1 MHKKIALTAL
11 TFLASI
17 ALAACSKS
25 PDVTA
30 NATGTT
36 IGDTIKVGVNLE
48 LTGTVA
54 AYGNA
59 ENNGVKLAVQEI
71 NKAGGVDGKKIE
83 LVTKD
88 NKSENAEASTAA
100 TNLAIQSQVNAMIG
114 PATSGAV
121 AAASLDAQKTGVPLV
136 TPSGTQDD
144 LTLDTVDGVRKYVF
158 RTTFQDSFQGQV
170 LAQYAYS
177 NLNAKKV
184 VLYYDNSSDYAKG
197 IAEEF
202 KKNNKEEILYINLF
216 NKIFPIKKENYK
228 IAETDLN
235 KYEDI
240 LEISNKFSDGKF
252 LISGAMI
259 DGKVYHADVVPVEED
274 IYSLRELLNNASQFE
289 FNDKTNCIVDDGKL
303 EKWKYL
309 KGAKRIERVSKDG
322 HKYIYSE
329 GGMYFPENV
338 DEPAR
343 TMLTSEGTLNRSS
356 HIIYD
361 EKIEKYRILTP
372 VECEMI
378 QMFPPNWTNT
388 MPSKSRYFMMGNALV
403 TGIIER
409 LEPELKRIIK
419 AE

>member
-100 TNLAIQSQVNAMIG
+100 TNLTIQSQVNAMIG

-121 AAASLDAQKTGVPLV
+121 AAASLNAQKTGVPLL

-144 LTLDTVDGVRKYVF
+144 LTLDTVNGVKKYVF

-202 KKNNKEEILYINLF
+202 KKKYQGDIVTTATFASGDKDFQSALTKIKNLD
-216 NKIFPIKKENYK
+216 YD
-228 IAETDLN
+228 A
-235 KYEDI
+235 
-240 LEISNKFSDGKF
+240 
-252 LISGAMI
+252 
-259 DGKVYHADVVPVEED
+259 
-274 IYSLRELLNNASQFE
+274 
-289 FNDKTNCIVDDGKL
+289 IV
-303 EKWKYL
+303 
-309 KGAKRIERVSKDG
+309 
-322 HKYIYSE
+322 
-329 GGMYFPENV
+329 
-338 DEPAR
+338 
-343 TMLTSEGTLNRSS
+343 
-356 HIIYD
+356 
-361 EKIEKYRILTP
+361 
-372 VECEMI
+372 
-378 QMFPPNWTNT
+378 
-388 MPSKSRYFMMGNALV
+388 MPGYYTE
-403 TGIIER
+403 TGIITKQAR
-409 LEPELKRIIK
+409 DMGISVPILGPDGFNDDSFADLAGKANANSVYYVSGYSTKTALSGKANDFIKAYKAKYGSEPNMFAALSYDSVYMIAKAAEGAKTSIDIANNLAELKDFDGVTGKMTIDKKHNPIK
-419 AE
+419 TALMVIMKDGAEVSADAVEIKKN

>member
-59 ENNGVKLAVQEI
+59 ENNGVKLAVQEV

-100 TNLAIQSQVNAMIG
+100 TNLTIQSQVNAMIG

-121 AAASLDAQKTGVPLV
+121 AAASLNAQKTGVPLL

-144 LTLDTVDGVRKYVF
+144 LTLDTVDGVKKYVF

-202 KKNNKEEILYINLF
+202 KKKYQGDIVTTATFASGDKDFQSALTKIKNLD
-216 NKIFPIKKENYK
+216 YD
-228 IAETDLN
+228 A
-235 KYEDI
+235 
-240 LEISNKFSDGKF
+240 
-252 LISGAMI
+252 
-259 DGKVYHADVVPVEED
+259 
-274 IYSLRELLNNASQFE
+274 
-289 FNDKTNCIVDDGKL
+289 IV
-303 EKWKYL
+303 
-309 KGAKRIERVSKDG
+309 
-322 HKYIYSE
+322 
-329 GGMYFPENV
+329 
-338 DEPAR
+338 
-343 TMLTSEGTLNRSS
+343 
-356 HIIYD
+356 
-361 EKIEKYRILTP
+361 
-372 VECEMI
+372 
-378 QMFPPNWTNT
+378 
-388 MPSKSRYFMMGNALV
+388 MPGYYTE
-403 TGIIER
+403 TGIITKQAR
-409 LEPELKRIIK
+409 DMGISVPILGPDGFNDDSFADLAGKANANSVYYVSGYSTKTALSGKANDFIKAYKAKYGSEPNMFAALSYDSVYMIAKAAEGAKTSIDIANNLAELKDFDGVTGKMTIDKKHNPIK
-419 AE
+419 TALMVIMKDGAEVSADAVEIKKN

>member
-1 MHKKIALTAL
+1 MHKKIALTVL

-83 LVTKD
+83 LITKD

-121 AAASLDAQKTGVPLV
+121 AAASLNAQKTGVPLL

-144 LTLDTVDGVRKYVF
+144 LTLDTVDGVKKYVF

-202 KKNNKEEILYINLF
+202 KKKYQGDIVTTATFASGDKDFQSALTKIKNLD
-216 NKIFPIKKENYK
+216 YD
-228 IAETDLN
+228 A
-235 KYEDI
+235 
-240 LEISNKFSDGKF
+240 
-252 LISGAMI
+252 
-259 DGKVYHADVVPVEED
+259 
-274 IYSLRELLNNASQFE
+274 
-289 FNDKTNCIVDDGKL
+289 IV
-303 EKWKYL
+303 
-309 KGAKRIERVSKDG
+309 
-322 HKYIYSE
+322 
-329 GGMYFPENV
+329 
-338 DEPAR
+338 
-343 TMLTSEGTLNRSS
+343 
-356 HIIYD
+356 
-361 EKIEKYRILTP
+361 
-372 VECEMI
+372 
-378 QMFPPNWTNT
+378 
-388 MPSKSRYFMMGNALV
+388 MPGYYTE
-403 TGIIER
+403 TGIITKQAR
-409 LEPELKRIIK
+409 DMGISVPILGPDGFNDDSFGDLAGKANTNGVYYVSGYSTKTALSAKATDFIK
-419 AE
+419 AYKAKYGSEPNMFAALAYDSVYMIAKAAEGAKTSIDIADNLASLKDFDGVTGTMTIDKKHNPIKTALMVAIKDRAEASADAVEIKK

>member
-121 AAASLDAQKTGVPLV
+121 AAASLNAQKTGVPLL

-144 LTLDTVDGVRKYVF
+144 LTLDTVDGVKKYVF

-202 KKNNKEEILYINLF
+202 KKKYQGDIVTTATFASGDKDFQSALTKIKNLD
-216 NKIFPIKKENYK
+216 YD
-228 IAETDLN
+228 A
-235 KYEDI
+235 
-240 LEISNKFSDGKF
+240 
-252 LISGAMI
+252 
-259 DGKVYHADVVPVEED
+259 
-274 IYSLRELLNNASQFE
+274 
-289 FNDKTNCIVDDGKL
+289 IV
-303 EKWKYL
+303 
-309 KGAKRIERVSKDG
+309 
-322 HKYIYSE
+322 
-329 GGMYFPENV
+329 
-338 DEPAR
+338 
-343 TMLTSEGTLNRSS
+343 
-356 HIIYD
+356 
-361 EKIEKYRILTP
+361 
-372 VECEMI
+372 
-378 QMFPPNWTNT
+378 
-388 MPSKSRYFMMGNALV
+388 MPGYYTE
-403 TGIIER
+403 TGIITKQAR
-409 LEPELKRIIK
+409 DMGISVPILGPDGFSDDSFADLAGKANANSVYYVSGYSTKTALSGKANDFIKAYKTKYGSEPNMFAALSYDSVYMIAKAAEGAKTSIDIANNLAELKDFDGVTGKMTIDKKHNPIK
-419 AE
+419 TALMVIMKDGAEVSADPVEIKKN

>member
-59 ENNGVKLAVQEI
+59 ENNGIKLAVQEI

-121 AAASLDAQKTGVPLV
+121 AAASLNAQKTGVPLL

-144 LTLDTVDGVRKYVF
+144 LTLDTVDGVKKYVF

-202 KKNNKEEILYINLF
+202 KKKYQGDIVTTATFASGDKDFQSALTKIKNLD
-216 NKIFPIKKENYK
+216 YD
-228 IAETDLN
+228 A
-235 KYEDI
+235 
-240 LEISNKFSDGKF
+240 
-252 LISGAMI
+252 
-259 DGKVYHADVVPVEED
+259 
-274 IYSLRELLNNASQFE
+274 
-289 FNDKTNCIVDDGKL
+289 IV
-303 EKWKYL
+303 
-309 KGAKRIERVSKDG
+309 
-322 HKYIYSE
+322 
-329 GGMYFPENV
+329 
-338 DEPAR
+338 
-343 TMLTSEGTLNRSS
+343 
-356 HIIYD
+356 
-361 EKIEKYRILTP
+361 
-372 VECEMI
+372 
-378 QMFPPNWTNT
+378 
-388 MPSKSRYFMMGNALV
+388 MPGYYTE
-403 TGIIER
+403 TGIITKQARDMGISVPILGPDGFNDESFAD
-409 LEPELKRIIK
+409 LAGKANANSVYYVSGYSTKTALSGKANDFIKAYKAKYGSEPNMFAALSYDSVYMIAKAAEGAKTSIDIANNLAELKDFDGVTGKMTIDKKHNPIK
-419 AE
+419 TALMVIMKDGAEVSADPVEIKKN

>member
-1 MHKKIALTAL
+1 MHKKIALTVL

-83 LVTKD
+83 LITKD
-88 NKSENAEASTAA
+88 NKSENTEASTAA

-121 AAASLDAQKTGVPLV
+121 AAASLNAQKTGVPLL

-144 LTLDTVDGVRKYVF
+144 LTLDTVDGVKKYVF

-202 KKNNKEEILYINLF
+202 KKKYQGDIVTTATFASGDKDFQSALTKIKNLD
-216 NKIFPIKKENYK
+216 YD
-228 IAETDLN
+228 A
-235 KYEDI
+235 
-240 LEISNKFSDGKF
+240 
-252 LISGAMI
+252 
-259 DGKVYHADVVPVEED
+259 
-274 IYSLRELLNNASQFE
+274 
-289 FNDKTNCIVDDGKL
+289 IV
-303 EKWKYL
+303 
-309 KGAKRIERVSKDG
+309 
-322 HKYIYSE
+322 
-329 GGMYFPENV
+329 
-338 DEPAR
+338 
-343 TMLTSEGTLNRSS
+343 
-356 HIIYD
+356 
-361 EKIEKYRILTP
+361 
-372 VECEMI
+372 
-378 QMFPPNWTNT
+378 
-388 MPSKSRYFMMGNALV
+388 MPGYYTE
-403 TGIIER
+403 TGIITKQAR
-409 LEPELKRIIK
+409 DMGISVPILGPDGFNDDSFGDLAGKANTNGVYYVSGYSTKTALSAKATDFIK
-419 AE
+419 AYKAKYGSEPNMFAALAYDSVYMIAKAAEGAKTSIDIADNLASLKDFDGVTGTMTIDKKHNPIKTALMVAIKDGAEVSADAVEIKK

>member
-1 MHKKIALTAL
+1 MHKKIALTVL

-121 AAASLDAQKTGVPLV
+121 AAASLNAQKTGVPLL

-144 LTLDTVDGVRKYVF
+144 LTLDTVDGVKKYVF

-202 KKNNKEEILYINLF
+202 KKKYQGDIVTTATFASGDKDFQSALTKIKNLD
-216 NKIFPIKKENYK
+216 YD
-228 IAETDLN
+228 A
-235 KYEDI
+235 
-240 LEISNKFSDGKF
+240 
-252 LISGAMI
+252 
-259 DGKVYHADVVPVEED
+259 
-274 IYSLRELLNNASQFE
+274 
-289 FNDKTNCIVDDGKL
+289 IV
-303 EKWKYL
+303 
-309 KGAKRIERVSKDG
+309 
-322 HKYIYSE
+322 
-329 GGMYFPENV
+329 
-338 DEPAR
+338 
-343 TMLTSEGTLNRSS
+343 
-356 HIIYD
+356 
-361 EKIEKYRILTP
+361 
-372 VECEMI
+372 
-378 QMFPPNWTNT
+378 
-388 MPSKSRYFMMGNALV
+388 MPGYYTE
-403 TGIIER
+403 TGIITKQAR
-409 LEPELKRIIK
+409 DMGISVPILGPDGFNDDSFADLAGKANANSVYYVSGYSTKTALSGKANDFIK
-419 AE
+419 AYKAKYGSEPNMFAALSYDSVYMIAKAAEGAKTSIDIANNLAKLKDFDGVTGKMTIDKKHNPIKTALMVIMKDGAEVSADPVEIKKN

>member
-121 AAASLDAQKTGVPLV
+121 AAASLNAQKTGVPLL

-144 LTLDTVDGVRKYVF
+144 LTLDTVDGVKKYVF

-202 KKNNKEEILYINLF
+202 KKKYQGDIVTTATFASGDKDFQSALTKIKNLD
-216 NKIFPIKKENYK
+216 YD
-228 IAETDLN
+228 A
-235 KYEDI
+235 
-240 LEISNKFSDGKF
+240 
-252 LISGAMI
+252 
-259 DGKVYHADVVPVEED
+259 
-274 IYSLRELLNNASQFE
+274 
-289 FNDKTNCIVDDGKL
+289 IV
-303 EKWKYL
+303 
-309 KGAKRIERVSKDG
+309 
-322 HKYIYSE
+322 
-329 GGMYFPENV
+329 
-338 DEPAR
+338 
-343 TMLTSEGTLNRSS
+343 
-356 HIIYD
+356 
-361 EKIEKYRILTP
+361 
-372 VECEMI
+372 
-378 QMFPPNWTNT
+378 
-388 MPSKSRYFMMGNALV
+388 MPGYYTE
-403 TGIIER
+403 TGIITKQAR
-409 LEPELKRIIK
+409 DMGISVPILGPDGFNDDSFADLAGKANTNSVYYVSGYSTKTALSGKANDFIKAYKAKYGSEPNMFAALSYDSVYMIAKAAEGAKTSIDIANNLAELKDFDGVTGKMTIDKKHNPIK
-419 AE
+419 TALMVIMKDGAEVSADPVEIKKN

>member
-59 ENNGVKLAVQEI
+59 ENNGIKLAVQEI

-121 AAASLDAQKTGVPLV
+121 AAASLNAQKTGVPLL

-144 LTLDTVDGVRKYVF
+144 LTLDTVDGVKKYVF
-158 RTTFQDSFQGQV
+158 RTTFKDSFQGQV

-202 KKNNKEEILYINLF
+202 KKKYQGDIVTTATFASGDKDFQSALTKIKNLD
-216 NKIFPIKKENYK
+216 YD
-228 IAETDLN
+228 A
-235 KYEDI
+235 
-240 LEISNKFSDGKF
+240 
-252 LISGAMI
+252 
-259 DGKVYHADVVPVEED
+259 
-274 IYSLRELLNNASQFE
+274 
-289 FNDKTNCIVDDGKL
+289 IV
-303 EKWKYL
+303 
-309 KGAKRIERVSKDG
+309 
-322 HKYIYSE
+322 
-329 GGMYFPENV
+329 
-338 DEPAR
+338 
-343 TMLTSEGTLNRSS
+343 
-356 HIIYD
+356 
-361 EKIEKYRILTP
+361 
-372 VECEMI
+372 
-378 QMFPPNWTNT
+378 
-388 MPSKSRYFMMGNALV
+388 MPGYYTE
-403 TGIIER
+403 TGIITKQAR
-409 LEPELKRIIK
+409 DMGISVPILGPDGFNDDSFADLAGKANANSVYYVSGYSTKTALSGKANDFIK
-419 AE
+419 AYKAKYGSEPNMFAALSYDSVYMIAKAAEGAKTSIDIANNLAKLKDFDGVTGKMTIDKKHNPIKTALMVIMKDGAEVSADPVEIKKN

>member
-1 MHKKIALTAL
+1 MHKKIALTVL

-121 AAASLDAQKTGVPLV
+121 AAASLNAQKTGVPLL

-144 LTLDTVDGVRKYVF
+144 LTLDTVDGVKKYVF

-202 KKNNKEEILYINLF
+202 KKKYQGDIVTTATFASGDKDFQSALTKIKNLD
-216 NKIFPIKKENYK
+216 YD
-228 IAETDLN
+228 A
-235 KYEDI
+235 
-240 LEISNKFSDGKF
+240 
-252 LISGAMI
+252 
-259 DGKVYHADVVPVEED
+259 
-274 IYSLRELLNNASQFE
+274 
-289 FNDKTNCIVDDGKL
+289 IV
-303 EKWKYL
+303 
-309 KGAKRIERVSKDG
+309 
-322 HKYIYSE
+322 
-329 GGMYFPENV
+329 
-338 DEPAR
+338 
-343 TMLTSEGTLNRSS
+343 
-356 HIIYD
+356 
-361 EKIEKYRILTP
+361 
-372 VECEMI
+372 
-378 QMFPPNWTNT
+378 
-388 MPSKSRYFMMGNALV
+388 MPGYYTE
-403 TGIIER
+403 TGIITKQAR
-409 LEPELKRIIK
+409 DMGISVPILGPDGFSDDSFADLAGKANANSVYYVSGYSTKTALSGKANDFIKAYKAKYGSEPNMFAALSYDSVYMIAKAAEGAKTSIDIANNLAELKDFDGVTGKMTIDKKHNPIK
-419 AE
+419 TALMVIMKDGAEVSADPVEIKKN